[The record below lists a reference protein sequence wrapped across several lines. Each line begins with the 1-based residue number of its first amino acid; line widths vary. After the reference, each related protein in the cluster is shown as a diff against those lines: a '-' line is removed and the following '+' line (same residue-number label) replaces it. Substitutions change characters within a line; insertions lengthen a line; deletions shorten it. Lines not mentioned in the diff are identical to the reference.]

1 MNEQSQFSQL
11 QQQHIRKAFSDNI
24 QNWLLYEQQLKIIT
38 ERTKQIRELKQ
49 LTTKEIYKYMQQNN
63 ITTNKIDITG
73 GQLST
78 YEKKEYS
85 PLTFSYIEE
94 CLAKIIPEKS
104 HVDYIINYLKENREI
119 KTTQE
124 IRRTTK
130 NK

>member
-11 QQQHIRKAFSDNI
+11 QQQHARKAFSDNV
-24 QNWLLYEQQLKIIT
+24 QNWLLYEQQLKTIS

-49 LTTKEIYKYMQQNN
+49 LTTKEIYKYMQQHN

-85 PLTFSYIEE
+85 PLTLF
-94 CLAKIIPEKS
+94 
-104 HVDYIINYLKENREI
+104 
-119 KTTQE
+119 
-124 IRRTTK
+124 
-130 NK
+130 